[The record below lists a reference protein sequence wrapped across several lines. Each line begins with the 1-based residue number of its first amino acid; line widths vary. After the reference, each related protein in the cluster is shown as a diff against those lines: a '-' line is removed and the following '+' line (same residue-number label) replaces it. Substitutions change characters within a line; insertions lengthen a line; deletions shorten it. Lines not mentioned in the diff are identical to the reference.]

1 MLSGRHEPG
10 FEALARCLAEVLAHK
25 PYGGAAVALY
35 LDGRP
40 VFDMWGGP
48 RDNEQNPWE
57 EHTASVSFSTG
68 KGVAATALHVARDR
82 GLLHYDDAV
91 ARYWPEFAQ
100 KGKGSITIR
109 HVLNHSAGL
118 YDAFNVIARIED
130 LLDWDKTVAALAAA
144 PPAHEPGRHHA
155 YHALTFGHLVGE
167 IVRRVTHQPF
177 SQFIA
182 QAIAQPL
189 GLQDFYVG
197 ASEAGLAHAAQTY
210 RAPRTRPASSSEL
223 RASGK
228 RRERSIRNV
237 SRLLRMVGLPMK
249 PERMRDAFA
258 IRGIRR
264 WDFASPEALRACI
277 PSAGGLFSARDLA
290 RMYAALA
297 NGGNLDG
304 VRLLSEE
311 TVRQATTVH
320 TRKPDGV
327 LVAPV
332 GWRLGYHGVFS
343 KFGPVRSA
351 FGHSGINGSGAWA
364 SPRHN
369 AAFGFVV
376 NAGAGTPLG
385 DFRMI
390 KLTSSALACIRAYRR
405 IPPP

>member
-10 FEALARCLAEVLAHK
+10 FEPLARCLAEVLAKK
-25 PYGGAAVALY
+25 PYGGGAVALY

-57 EHTASVSFSTG
+57 EHTSSVSFSTA
-68 KGVAATALHVARDR
+68 KGVAATALHIAKDR
-82 GLLHYDDAV
+82 GLLHYDDPV

-100 KGKGSITIR
+100 RGKGSITIR

-118 YDAFNVIARIED
+118 YDAFNVIERVED

-144 PPAHEPGRHHA
+144 PPAHEAGRHHA

-167 IVRRVTHQPF
+167 IVRRVTKQPF
-177 SQFIA
+177 SQFIEH
-182 QAIAQPL
+182 AIAEPL
-189 GLQDFYVG
+189 GLEEFYVG
-197 ASEAGLAHAAQTY
+197 APESALARAAQTY
-210 RAPRTRPASSSEL
+210 RKASTRPPAAREQQKSQ
-223 RASGK
+223 GK
-228 RRERSIRNV
+228 QRERRIRNV
-237 SRLLRMVGLPMK
+237 ARVLRMIGLPMK
-249 PERMRDAFA
+249 PERMRDAFS
-258 IRGIRR
+258 IRGIAK
-264 WDFASPEALRACI
+264 WDFAAPAALRACI

-297 NGGNLDG
+297 DGGSLDG
-304 VRLLSEE
+304 VRLMSEE
-311 TVRQATTVH
+311 TLRQATTVH

-327 LVAPV
+327 LVAPM

-351 FGHSGINGSGAWA
+351 FGHAGYNGSGAWA
-364 SPRHN
+364 SPRHR

-376 NAGAGTPLG
+376 NAGGGTPVG

-390 KLTSSALACIRAYRR
+390 KLTSSALACVRAYRR
-405 IPPP
+405 RA